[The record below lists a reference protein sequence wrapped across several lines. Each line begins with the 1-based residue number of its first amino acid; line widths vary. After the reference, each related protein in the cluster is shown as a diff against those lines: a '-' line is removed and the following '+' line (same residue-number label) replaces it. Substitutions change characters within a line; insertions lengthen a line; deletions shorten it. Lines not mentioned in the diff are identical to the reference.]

1 MSYED
6 LLNEAASQG
15 LIVKEKTIDGY
26 GGRIFKNRIA
36 INNNL
41 TGKEKAAVLAEEL
54 GHHYTSVGDIL
65 DQTDI
70 RNRKQERKARSWGYQ
85 KLIQPRDIAI
95 ACLSGCHTAYDLSE
109 YLDLPQQYVEEA
121 LQYFSEAYGE
131 QRVYFSDC
139 AIQFAPKV
147 RVWKYTEF

>member
-1 MSYED
+1 MSYEE

-15 LIVKEKTIDGY
+15 LIVKEKPLDGY

-36 INNNL
+36 INQNL
-41 TGKEKAAVLAEEL
+41 AGNEKIAVLAEEL

-85 KLIQPRDIAI
+85 KLIQPRDIVI

-131 QRVYFSDC
+131 QRVYFLDC

-147 RVWKYTEF
+147 RVWKYKEF